1 MTERPF
7 RVLFVCTG
15 NTCRSPLAEAIAR
28 REIGRRGW
36 DGEVEV
42 GSAGVAAGEG
52 QGASEGSRIV
62 AEEAGLDLGRH
73 RSRLLTRQMALDTDL
88 ILCMSEGHVARAMA
102 LAENANV
109 ALLGDFARDVSFG
122 GPGVPDPFGGPVEI
136 YRDTYRT
143 LDDLVKQSLDRLPR
157 PLDVGEDR
165 S

>member
-28 REIGRRGW
+28 HEIGRRGW
-36 DGEVEV
+36 HGQVEV

-52 QGASEGSRIV
+52 QGASEGSRVV
-62 AEEAGLDLGRH
+62 AAEVGLDLRSH
-73 RSRLLTRQMALDTDL
+73 RSRLLTREMATAADL
-88 ILCMSEGHVARAMA
+88 ILCMSEGHVARVIS
-102 LAENANV
+102 LAEEAKV
-109 ALLGDFARDVSFG
+109 ALLGDFARDMPFG
-122 GPGVPDPFGGPVEI
+122 GPSVPDPFGGPVEF
-136 YRDTYRT
+136 YRDTYRA
-143 LDDLVKQSLDRLPR
+143 LEALVNQSLDRLPR